1 MRARLQALDL
11 LATCRRCK
19 GTGRYEN
26 NPLDQTCYGCGG
38 AGKKLPPLTA
48 RLAATVRARVENG
61 DLKSYAESVRRLV
74 EGSAPSEM
82 PEKTMG

>member
-19 GTGRYEN
+19 GTGRYEQ

-38 AGKKLPPLTA
+38 RGKKLPPLTA
-48 RLAATVRARVENG
+48 RLAATIRERIERG
-61 DLKSYAESVRRLV
+61 DLREYFESLKRLRQANT
-74 EGSAPSEM
+74 EPM
-82 PEKTMG
+82 KPEKTTG